1 MRMTRSASRL
11 ATLNAIGV
19 FAVLWIAMGVGPML
33 DYVLGRGLWGRGDDD
48 ARVAMDV
55 SYAF

>member
-1 MRMTRSASRL
+1 M

-19 FAVLWIAMGVGPML
+19 FAELWIAMGVGPML